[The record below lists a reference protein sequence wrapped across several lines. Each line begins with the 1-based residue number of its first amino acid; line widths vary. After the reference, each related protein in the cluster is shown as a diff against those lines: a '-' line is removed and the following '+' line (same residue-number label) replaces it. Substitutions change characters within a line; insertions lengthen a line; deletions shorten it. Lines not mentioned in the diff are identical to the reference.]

1 MFGHIDSSHTV
12 ASLCR
17 RTFCFTAWYFLPV
30 GKRARN
36 QSGLRPAGTALALVP
51 AFCPFLI
58 ARVPLGLTN
67 LPPEI
72 TALSLLLMITLP
84 PVFNAAGMI
93 TAWPAHAWW
102 PVSVRNGP
110 QLAGHH
116 VSIASLNRRRF
127 DHGTLSSLWPT

>member
-17 RTFCFTAWYFLPV
+17 RTFCFTAWYLVPV

-58 ARVPLGLTN
+58 ARVPLGLTTL
-67 LPPEI
+67 LPVTTGI
-72 TALSLLLMITLP
+72 CLTLLLMTTAGLLRIERHDNRLP
-84 PVFNAAGMI
+84 AANGSTPYDI
-93 TAWPAHAWW
+93 GYRPARQPPAFT
-102 PVSVRNGP
+102 PNF
-110 QLAGHH
+110 L
-116 VSIASLNRRRF
+116 
-127 DHGTLSSLWPT
+127 PTST